1 MENLINNLNQSEK
14 TIAFLKEQL
23 TILTALSAHKQE
35 ESEQAE
41 IKKLSAENERLRN
54 DLLCLKEDLRYH
66 EVQNGVQQFSL
77 PQTQSQTQSLP
88 AASTD
93 VVTSADTKKEVVET
107 PAIQNEGKQPK
118 KKKNEG
124 KGKQTNS
131 AQQQQKGDES
141 TPIDASRLNMK
152 IGRIVNVKKHEDA
165 DGLYV
170 EEVDVGE
177 EKNRTVVSG
186 LVKHYTLEQME
197 NRMGIFLC
205 NLKPAKMRG
214 VLSEGMIMCA
224 SSPEK
229 VEILQ
234 IPVGAAIGE
243 RVICEGFPGEP
254 DAQLNPKKKIWE
266 QIQPDLNVGSNGV
279 PAYKGGAFTVVGK
292 GFCTAPSMRNCM
304 VK

>member
-1 MENLINNLNQSEK
+1 METVVKNLDQSEQ
-14 TIAFLKEQL
+14 TIEFLKQQL
-23 TILTALSAHKQE
+23 TILTGLAAKKQNAN
-35 ESEQAE
+35 AE
-41 IKKLSAENERLRN
+41 VEIQRITDENERLLK
-54 DLLCLKEDLRYH
+54 DLTNLKQDLRYY
-66 EVQNGVQQFSL
+66 EIQNGVIQVDV
-77 PQTQSQTQSLP
+77 PTTKKVVVN
-88 AASTD
+88 ASET
-93 VVTSADTKKEVVET
+93 TSAPPKKETTVQT
-107 PAIQNEGKQPK
+107 PKAKEDQEGK

-124 KGKQTNS
+124 KAKKAAGPPK
-131 AQQQQKGDES
+131 AAAEVL
-141 TPIDASRLNMK
+141 PIDASRLNMK

-177 EKNRTVVSG
+177 ERNRTVVSG
-186 LVKHYTLEQME
+186 LVKHYTLEQMQ
-197 NRMGIFLC
+197 NRTAIFLC

-234 IPVGAAIGE
+234 VPDDAVIGE
-243 RVICEGFPGEP
+243 RVQCEGFVGEP

-266 QIQPDLNVGSNGV
+266 QIQPDLKVGDDGI
-279 PAYKGGAFTVVGK
+279 ARYKSGMFTLVGK
-292 GFCTAPSMRNCM
+292 GVCSAPSMTNCI

>member
-14 TIAFLKEQL
+14 TIVFLKEQL

-35 ESEQAE
+35 ESEQEE
-41 IKKLSAENERLRN
+41 IKKLSAKNERLRN

-66 EVQNGVQQFSL
+66 EVQNGVEQFNL
-77 PQTQSQTQSLP
+77 PQSQSQTQSLHP
-88 AASTD
+88 ASSDVVAST
-93 VVTSADTKKEVVET
+93 DTKKEVVKT
-107 PAIQNEGKQPK
+107 PRKQNEAKEPK
-118 KKKNEG
+118 KKTNEG
-124 KGKQTNS
+124 KGKQSNP
-131 AQQQQKGDES
+131 AQQQKGDES
-141 TPIDASRLNMK
+141 RPIDASRLNMK
-152 IGRIVNVKKHEDA
+152 IGRIVNVKKHADA

-234 IPVGAAIGE
+234 IPAGAAIGE
-243 RVICEGFPGEP
+243 RVICEGFPGQP

-266 QIQPDLNVGSNGV
+266 QIQPDLNVGCDGV
-279 PAYKGGAFTVVGK
+279 PAYKDGAFTVVGK
-292 GFCTAPSMRNCM
+292 GVCTAPSMRNCM

>member
-1 MENLINNLNQSEK
+1 MENLIKNLDQSEM

-35 ESEQAE
+35 EGEQEE
-41 IKKLSAENERLRN
+41 IKRLSAENERLRN
-54 DLLCLKEDLRYH
+54 DLLSLKNDLRYH
-66 EVQNGVQQFSL
+66 EVQNGVEQFNL
-77 PQTQSQTQSLP
+77 PTTTTQNAPP
-88 AASTD
+88 AAPSN
-93 VVTSADTKKEVVET
+93 TKKEVVET
-107 PAIQNEGKQPK
+107 PPKENEATEPK

-124 KGKQTNS
+124 KGKQAAPT
-131 AQQQQKGDES
+131 QQKGDEGR
-141 TPIDASRLNMK
+141 PIDASRLNMK
-152 IGRIVNVKKHEDA
+152 IGRIVNVKKHADA

-177 EKNRTVVSG
+177 ERNRTVVSG

-234 IPVGAAIGE
+234 IPDGAAIGE
-243 RVICEGFPGEP
+243 RVICDGFSGEP

-266 QIQPDLNVGSNGV
+266 QIQPDLNVGSDGV
-279 PAYKGGAFTVVGK
+279 PAYKGVAFTVVGK
-292 GFCTAPSMRNCM
+292 GVCTAPSMRNCM